1 MLKIFQQRV
10 SSDIGVVR
18 KYKYQ
23 GITSHCLKSVPSP
36 LNDKIYKNNHAD
48 ISQVNFKQ
56 GVKKIVF
63 FILFKYL
70 VFIKKYFI

>member
-1 MLKIFQQRV
+1 MMLKIVQQRV
-10 SSDIGVVR
+10 SSDIEVVR

-23 GITSHCLKSVPSP
+23 GKTSHCLKSVPSL

-56 GVKKIVF
+56 GVKK
-63 FILFKYL
+63 L
-70 VFIKKYFI
+70 YFYII